1 MVCLNFAISGSAVAG
16 TADVTYFKL
25 LLNKTVT
32 IVCDMS
38 VTGFTEQNGIL
49 MVAKELADNAVDAC
63 THVDKPCYGFHP
75 NPRVEVD
82 VRHLLDESFGQLFAT
97 SKTNDSSVSG
107 VFGIGLKMAM
117 MYCHRSAASLL
128 RMKVRVSPSEVW
140 RFRVR
145 SDVSGQSADIED
157 FETAKEDV
165 DTWPWMTEVAA
176 EVKGQWNDEMK
187 GSFLS
192 YITAINFLKPEI
204 SLWISTESENV
215 NALTPEVRGNG
226 LLQCLI
232 SLTQIASH
240 KVIAQT
246 QQVVNDGGY
255 TVRIIGIAVAITED
269 SQKQTEWG
277 SVRVLRTF
285 NSMPLLPEDAPVCA
299 IDKATREF
307 LDKKGARFGLL
318 TKKRQR
324 KPPGSMKAAIA
335 APVEPTPSRAPAN
348 TYDRLLGAAYPH
360 RVWFAGPTV
369 WSDIV
374 LVISVDNEE
383 ACFGSL
389 CKTYLRESS
398 ALSKS
403 LCSALL
409 ATFED
414 FKTHDPAA
422 FMSIAEREMKEAR
435 EIYIPQMAQSMA
447 QIICRSDNE
456 EFKNASFMILS
467 VEREPKGYVAPRSG
481 SRAMAS
487 EPSERT
493 TSAAKRMKTNDPL
506 EKLTEKLEALILTK
520 LEKKCATKTKEC
532 NPGETAN
539 PALASDTE
547 SSSEEAE
554 EE

>member
-82 VRHLLDESFGQLFAT
+82 VRHLLDG
-97 SKTNDSSVSG
+97 K
-107 VFGIGLKMAM
+107 I
-117 MYCHRSAASLL
+117 
-128 RMKVRVSPSEVW
+128 
-140 RFRVR
+140 
-145 SDVSGQSADIED
+145 DVCCR
-157 FETAKEDV
+157 
-165 DTWPWMTEVAA
+165 DT
-176 EVKGQWNDEMK
+176 
-187 GSFLS
+187 
-192 YITAINFLKPEI
+192 I

-456 EFKNASFMILS
+456 EFKNASFMILA